1 MVKIIPWVEKY
12 RPRIFSDIIMSDT
25 NDRILNNMINRRTF
39 MNLILYGPPGTG
51 KTSTIIN
58 IINSY
63 QEKYEK
69 SDNTLVMHL
78 NASDDRG
85 IDTIRNQ
92 INTFVTTKHIWG
104 TGTKFVVLDEVDY
117 MTRSAQHSL
126 KYLIDQ
132 AIPGVRFCLICNYI
146 YKLEPSL
153 THHFIKLRFNIVPSD
168 KVFVLL
174 KHIVTSENLQYSNED
189 IREIQASC
197 GSDIRR
203 MINVIQCNSTRINNI
218 RDSKLTTDIDELFYN
233 KTISHNEIMNL
244 TYKYNIT
251 LNELIISYLN
261 YIIQLGNIDF
271 EVIDFIECILKI
283 DRIDENI
290 ITKYFTLF
298 FVNYKLKH

>member
-1 MVKIIPWVEKY
+1 MVKNIPWVEKY

-25 NDRILNNMINRRTF
+25 NERILNNMIDMRKF

-58 IINSY
+58 IINAY

-69 SDNTLVMHL
+69 KDNTLVMHL

-117 MTRSAQHSL
+117 MTRSAQYSL

-132 AIPGVRFCLICNYI
+132 DIPGVRFCLICNYI

-153 THHFIKLRFNIVPSD
+153 THHFIKLRFNTVPPD
-168 KVFVLL
+168 KVFLLL
-174 KHIVTSENLQYSNED
+174 KHIVSSERLQYNDED

-203 MINVIQCNSTRINNI
+203 MINIVQCNSTCINNI
-218 RDSKLTTDIDELFYN
+218 RLSTLTKDIDTLFYN
-233 KTISHNEIMNL
+233 KTTGHDDIIGL

-251 LNELIISYLN
+251 IRELIVSYLN
-261 YIIQLGNIDF
+261 NIINDTIDHTIIDF
-271 EVIDFIECILKI
+271 MECILKM
-283 DRIDENI
+283 DRIEEEI

-298 FVNYKLKH
+298 IINYKLKQ